1 MGETDDGERIARL
14 EERLKVVE
22 ADLAAWKRMVFGG
35 LAVVVAMIWNKIA
48 GIIGMSQ

>member
-22 ADLAAWKRMVFGG
+22 ADLASWKRMVFGA

-48 GIIGMSQ
+48 ALIGVGQ

>member
-1 MGETDDGERIARL
+1 MGDADDGERIARL

-22 ADLAAWKRMVFGG
+22 ADLASWKRMVFGA

-48 GIIGMSQ
+48 ALIGVGQ